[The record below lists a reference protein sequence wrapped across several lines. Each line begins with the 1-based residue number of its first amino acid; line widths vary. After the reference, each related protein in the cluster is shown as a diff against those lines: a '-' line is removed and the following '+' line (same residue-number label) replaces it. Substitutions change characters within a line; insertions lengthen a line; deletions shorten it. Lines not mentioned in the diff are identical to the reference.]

1 MKVQAYNYAVKRL
14 NLLKDAILQSL
25 CRRLMERWASLLPK
39 WYPSTK
45 VACSSRSFC
54 TRAAKLEKHAY
65 RNTPL
70 KLEVLFVETS
80 VVVALWSQVQIN
92 KLHATRLN
100 TIPSFSKTHLEWEA
114 KISRE
119 NIKITLDRSY
129 RLEELTLLTL
139 KMNQTLCLLS
149 LELAGTL
156 L

>member
-14 NLLKDAILQSL
+14 NLLKDVILQSL

-65 RNTPL
+65 RNTLL

-92 KLHATRLN
+92 KLHVTQLN
-100 TIPSFSKTHLEWEA
+100 TILFFSKTHLEWEV

-119 NIKITLDRSY
+119 NKITLDRNY
-129 RLEELTLLTL
+129 RLEELTLLTS

-149 LELAGTL
+149 LELVDTL